1 MPLSESHQVVGREGV
16 GRPQVG
22 DEGALPVPHQDS
34 ARACMY
40 VVWSRGVGM
49 CVCVRV
55 CAYTIPPINQSI
67 NHSINPRTRGQLRVL
82 LVVRH
87 HAVRLH
93 AALELRA
100 KGVALPDAP
109 EEARGLGRLLGFWVG
124 GVGGGGGGNGWLGSM
139 CIYLHINIGKGVGG
153 GIW

>member
-1 MPLSESHQVVGREGV
+1 MCVCKGVCVCVGGGGGV
-16 GRPQVG
+16 YICLCVC
-22 DEGALPVPHQDS
+22 L
-34 ARACMY
+34 
-40 VVWSRGVGM
+40 